1 MLVYPLG
8 VWRRWRTAFSGIAV
22 LFKFTK
28 RADFKVLPAD
38 FSSGIRAAVVVS
50 VPLVLVACS
59 NSKPTAVKTE
69 NAPIAGLPI
78 DQGDGALPV
87 PLKKPSLGLVVE
99 IVSSNEVENTGSA
112 GQNFAAVRAPEA
124 TTNVISNQTKFSSK
138 AYGVAGSPRVTTGTN
153 VRKGGGRYQVGKPYT
168 IRGVR
173 YVPQENPNYKATGL
187 ASWYGP
193 NFHGRLTANGEVY
206 DQFALSAA
214 HPTMPLPS
222 YAKVTNLEN
231 GSSVTVRV
239 NDRGPFSKGRI
250 IDLSSRA
257 AQLLG
262 YTKKG
267 VAKVKVEYVG
277 RARMDGLD
285 ERQLLASYNPGR
297 LDPNSIPASARPTV
311 VASTK
316 KKPVAVSQK
325 PTVVAVVTQ
334 PKASDRTLNA
344 FDTSR
349 FGSQSSEIQTAP
361 RPQSLVNGYASEANF
376 GEAES
381 KISTYFDQPIEGMA
395 ALERLKVGPV
405 YSKAELFEL
414 SEDLSNFGPVSIV
427 ESDGDHVYFLEV
439 TVVSDDVEKIK
450 NLLN

>member
-1 MLVYPLG
+1 MKPLNLRI
-8 VWRRWRTAFSGIAV
+8 VSRALKNARKTVFIATIPV
-22 LFKFTK
+22 
-28 RADFKVLPAD
+28 
-38 FSSGIRAAVVVS
+38 AV
-50 VPLVLVACS
+50 VACS
-59 NSKPTAVKTE
+59 NSKPVPNTSDL
-69 NAPIAGLPI
+69 APIGPSANLVEQSVI
-78 DQGDGALPV
+78 V
-87 PLKKPSLGLVVE
+87 PEKKPSNGLLTE
-99 IVSSNEVENTGSA
+99 IVRTNEIVNTGSN
-112 GQNFAAVRAPEA
+112 GQNYVEPHRSTAS
-124 TTNVISNQTKFSSK
+124 TSIISNQTKFSSK

-168 IRGVR
+168 IRGIR
-173 YVPQENPNYKATGL
+173 YVPKEDPNYRGVGL

-285 ERQLLASYNPGR
+285 EQQLMASYYPGQV
-297 LDPNSIPASARPTV
+297 DPNSILASARPVV
-311 VASTK
+311 VASKT
-316 KKPVAVSQK
+316 PTAPQASNQK
-325 PTVVAVVTQ
+325 PELVAAIAQ
-334 PKASDRTLNA
+334 PTASRRTLDA
-344 FDTSR
+344 FDSTR
-349 FGSQSSEIQTAP
+349 FGLSTTGNLDAP
-361 RPQSLVNGYASEANF
+361 RPNSLVNGFIASA
-376 GEAES
+376 GQS
-381 KISTYFDQPIEGMA
+381 KAIAKINQTFDTQFDAPKEGMDT
-395 ALERLKVGPV
+395 LIRVQVGPIT
-405 YSKAELFEL
+405 SKADLFQV
-414 SEDLSNFGPVSIV
+414 SEKLAEFGPVNII
-427 ESDGDHVYFLEV
+427 DRPLTGDFLAEA
-439 TVVSDDVEKIK
+439 TVDPNQIDKLRALF
-450 NLLN
+450 N